1 MPSITSS
8 GSAAA
13 HDSNGGGSSAVV
25 LEFACLFTHDLKRKQ
40 KRWQDG
46 RLKYH
51 TFNKRVMVHDERGNF
66 VGDMH
71 WHRDWEFEEGEEVEL
86 ERGGVIVQVAEC
98 VGSRNQDLSELLDK
112 RAKEKEERQLK
123 AASRPSLLRPPMQN
137 YPLHRVAAP
146 PDHFQ
151 TRHRPLHQVIGTPT
165 GHHGRAVVPTES
177 PFEQRQNAPET
188 PDSRPSKRRKHNI
201 TPPSKLG
208 YAQSLFGASLTLSAI
223 PMSSAPRRLDPR
235 CLRLRTN
242 MANWPM
248 QAPLMRYP
256 MHHCLDW
263 SHAVPTAPLPGHL

>member
-1 MPSITSS
+1 MPSIASS

-13 HDSNGGGSSAVV
+13 QDLGGSSAAV
-25 LEFACLFTHDLKRKQ
+25 LEFVCLFTHDLKRKQ

-71 WHRDWEFEEGEEVEL
+71 WNRDWEFDEGEEVEL

-98 VGSRNQDLSELLDK
+98 VGSRNQDLTELLDK

-123 AASRPSLLRPPMQN
+123 AASRVSLLRPPIQSA
-137 YPLHRVAAP
+137 PLHRIATP
-146 PDHFQ
+146 RDHFQ

-177 PFEQRQNAPET
+177 PFEQRQNMAET
-188 PDSRPSKRRKHNI
+188 PESRPPKRRKYDI

-208 YAQSLFGASLTLSAI
+208 YAQSLFGAPLTLSAFK
-223 PMSSAPRRLDPR
+223 
-235 CLRLRTN
+235 
-242 MANWPM
+242 
-248 QAPLMRYP
+248 
-256 MHHCLDW
+256 
-263 SHAVPTAPLPGHL
+263 PTSGIRNFYKSDGR